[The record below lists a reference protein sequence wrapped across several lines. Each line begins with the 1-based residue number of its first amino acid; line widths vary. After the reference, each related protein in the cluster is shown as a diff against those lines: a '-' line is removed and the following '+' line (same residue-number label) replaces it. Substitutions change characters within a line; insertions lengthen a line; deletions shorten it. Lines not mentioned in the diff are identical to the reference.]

1 MNKFTDRVLQIGD
14 LETSKIA
21 YGKYYLDEKDV
32 YTVDVEGITATLK
45 YLCSRFTISKIIY
58 NEDTQTFKYELFL
71 QTPKGEEEVV
81 EEKSI
86 FTSRKLDNLIQ
97 KGFSFDPDRAKEV
110 QKLAQLQEENARLV
124 TEYSYIGFKNNHF
137 WGFPSDEDKR
147 CVSRI
152 KLQESPQFEKAKL
165 NNLLKNAP
173 LLQLALTISASS
185 AVQGFL
191 GQKLPLST
199 VVYHFYG
206 DSSQGKTTALM
217 ANAVWGKP
225 TVETGLLTTWNQT
238 ELSLM
243 NLLTNNFGVT
253 VALDESSICRFDLT
267 STLYNLSQGVNRQR
281 LQKNQQ
287 QQPTKEWLT
296 TILSSGESSLLEHT
310 NNNTGLK
317 ARVIEFSEP
326 VTLSA
331 EHSNSC
337 KSFFLSNYGHIG
349 RKIVE
354 YLEECSLGDY
364 LKTFNAERET
374 FLATVPESEKSP
386 LTERLA
392 DNFTVLILTA
402 QILNT
407 LRFNIKIEAIM
418 KLLLKKNNEI
428 GERFNIGQIVFDK
441 ICDRII
447 NKRTLYPDKQTHFG
461 LSSIEGIVNPNG
473 EVILLE
479 STFDKII
486 KENNFSSKLVCLR
499 ALDKMKLLKKQR
511 KDTYYSKITI
521 NKVPVKVL
529 IIHLN
534 YTEICGRRNSL

>member
-529 IIHLN
+529 IIHLS